1 MSFDERCGGA
11 AGCQQN
17 AWGKDGFYYTCK
29 FSDLGLG
36 ARIKAIRVP
45 ELSLKGRNCGLDAHK
60 IMAAIR
66 RWEIKVGNFRI
77 IKIVSQSIIGSR
89 LTRAKSGDYTVR
101 FNEPVVKFYN
111 QVIRI
116 ERAPR

>member
-17 AWGKDGFYYTCK
+17 AWGKDDFYYTCK
-29 FSDLGLG
+29 FSGLGLG
-36 ARIKAIRVP
+36 GRIKAIREP
-45 ELSLKGRNCGLDAHK
+45 ELSLKGGNCGLDAQET
-60 IMAAIR
+60 MAAIR
-66 RWEIKVGNFRI
+66 RWEIKVGIFRI
-77 IKIVSQSIIGSR
+77 IKIVSEAIICSR

-101 FNEPVVKFYN
+101 FNEPVVKFYD

-116 ERAPR
+116 ERASR